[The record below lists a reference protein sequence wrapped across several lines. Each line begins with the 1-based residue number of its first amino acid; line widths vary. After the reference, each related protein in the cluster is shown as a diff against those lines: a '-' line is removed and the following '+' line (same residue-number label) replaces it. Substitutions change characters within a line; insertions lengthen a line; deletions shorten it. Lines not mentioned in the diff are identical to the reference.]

1 MNTRNPILSAVAG
14 FVILLQCA
22 SFVFALPVYTYGGD
36 FNLHIPAEPDNTRGW
51 MPDAIINIPDSFPV
65 LDLDVRISLTHTS
78 AFDLQV
84 FLQHTVEMDGKSV
97 KTRICLNMYDFKKG
111 FFKGRD
117 YINTIFDD
125 QAHIPIERARTPF
138 TGRFRPRSPFRLS
151 TFNDHNAFGQWS
163 LQIYDAY
170 YYDTGS
176 LNSFELIITTPEPA
190 TAVLLM
196 LGATLMSLYRP
207 RRCP

>member
-1 MNTRNPILSAVAG
+1 MDARSAVQWIVALL
-14 FVILLQCA
+14 VIMEGI
-22 SFVFALPVYTYGGD
+22 SPPVFAGTVYTYGGD
-36 FNLHIPAEPDNTRGW
+36 FNLHIPAEPDDTRGW

-84 FLQHTVEMDGKSV
+84 FLQHTVEIDGKPV
-97 KTRICLNMYDFKKG
+97 KTRICLNMYDFEKG

-125 QAHIPIERARTPF
+125 QAHIPIERARSPF

-176 LNSFELIITTPEPA
+176 LNYFELTITAPEPA

-196 LGATLMSLYRP
+196 LGAALISLYTP
-207 RRCP
+207 RRHP